1 MATRLLTGGGGGVLL
16 AISEIQ
22 HTRLPDW
29 PVEPKLRDGRATFS
43 HNIIF
48 LKYAEPGGAELSHGG
63 ALAPLKIG

>member
-1 MATRLLTGGGGGVLL
+1 MVVAIVDGGGGAARDFRDTTYKVLL
-16 AISEIQ
+16 
-22 HTRLPDW
+22 D
-29 PVEPKLRDGRATFS
+29 LREGRATVGRATFS